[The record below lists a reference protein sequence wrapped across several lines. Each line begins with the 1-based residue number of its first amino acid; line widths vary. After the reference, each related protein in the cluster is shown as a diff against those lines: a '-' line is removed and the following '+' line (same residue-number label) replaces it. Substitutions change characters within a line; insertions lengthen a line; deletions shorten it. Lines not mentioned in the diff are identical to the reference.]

1 MSIAKNDIIGNARI
15 DVAAYDNA
23 INAKRPNH

>member
-15 DVAAYDNA
+15 DVAAYDNGM
-23 INAKRPNH
+23 NARRPN